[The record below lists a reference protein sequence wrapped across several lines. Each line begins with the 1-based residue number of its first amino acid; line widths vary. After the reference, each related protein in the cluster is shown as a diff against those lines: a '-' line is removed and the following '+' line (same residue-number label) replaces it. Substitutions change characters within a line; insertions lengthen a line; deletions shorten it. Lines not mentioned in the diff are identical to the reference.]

1 MKRVIVLVVFL
12 TAFVMANAAYALPVG
27 VADNPDATVA
37 LQLNQDWTG
46 TARGTLDGQSVY
58 WYTGYGFNYQYDGAT
73 YNVEDAF
80 CVDPADATLGTS
92 DYYIISLASLNN
104 REDYDK
110 YLASAWLMEQ
120 YLDGNLNSAAAQAAI
135 WETIMYESP
144 YYDVTSY
151 NNYYGDELDDPTQ
164 WAVNAYGAVLNGSV
178 DASGYYLAISPGSSL
193 EESYGIEFQDYLFK
207 DAAPVPEPATLLLIG
222 SGLIGLAGLR
232 RKNS

>member
-1 MKRVIVLVVFL
+1 MKRVIFLVVFL
-12 TAFVMANAAYALPVG
+12 AAFVMANAAYALPVG

-46 TARGTLDGQSVY
+46 TARGTLAGQSVY

-80 CVDPADATLGTS
+80 CVDPADATLSRT
-92 DYYIISLASLNN
+92 DYYIVSLTGQTDA
-104 REDYDK
+104 K
-110 YLASAWLMEQ
+110 YLASAWVMEQ
-120 YLDGNLNSAAAQAAI
+120 FIDGYISSVTAQSAI
-135 WETIMYESP
+135 WEIITDGSYVM
-144 YYDVTSY
+144 TS
-151 NNYYGDELDDPTQ
+151 NSHGDDPDDILGLVFSAYSFYSELD
-164 WAVNAYGAVLNGSV
+164 LN
-178 DASGYYLAISPGSSL
+178 GYYLAISPGSSL
-193 EESYGIEFQDYLFK
+193 EASYGVSSQDYLFK